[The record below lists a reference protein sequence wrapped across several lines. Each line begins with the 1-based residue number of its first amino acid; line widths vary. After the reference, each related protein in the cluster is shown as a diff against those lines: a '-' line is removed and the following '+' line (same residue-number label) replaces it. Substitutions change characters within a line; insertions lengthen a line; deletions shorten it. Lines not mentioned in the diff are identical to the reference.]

1 MSAGSEVRRRSS
13 YLPFQEAAELS
24 AAIAEGAKALV
35 SSRRRSTLS
44 AAPAQ
49 EADPPTGAT
58 TLAAEPPPSAARRR
72 SSVGS
77 ASIAEGVPEK
87 KSRPSVDG
95 HTDVVVVRLPSSEAA
110 PLPLSK
116 SMRRRGAACA
126 ILKLYI
132 QPTYWLIIPIFAI
145 FSIRMEF
152 IMKTAAD
159 QMPTAYNVW
168 GQYLAPIRAIP
179 CIIIGAI
186 TNVVGI
192 FFALAGMNTL
202 GVLVYL
208 FAMFPNTWVDWCTC
222 IATYLYTSYLNTML
236 YTYIAMTQPKA
247 HFGKLTGV
255 ASLIAGLLN
264 LVSLAMVYPPI
275 WTMNV
280 MLLGLSGLIFAL
292 LAFLG
297 WRIWKTTG
305 INPLQVPRPASYRKE
320 DCASCSQRPNS
331 FSSPSSPS
339 SPSSSSSSSSS
350 SPCGV
355 NRWLALAIYV
365 VILFLSA
372 QTFGGWARGF
382 REMLFRSGAYEWRC
396 GSELE
401 PAPYPDGP
409 VCESQKIAVDNLWTV
424 AYVSRAVGACPAGT
438 ILDLLGPKL
447 TSLLGAGLVAVGWV
461 LLAVSGPGFEGY
473 IPALLLIA
481 GAGEI
486 LALPLVTVANLFP
499 KYEPLV
505 LSICGAAKSSSAAVP
520 VIMYSIWR
528 AAGAQGMDLQGIAFA
543 YAFGVVGALAL
554 IILLLVPYR
563 RFGWVSAYPV
573 GAELVESAGGDLSE
587 KKMAGA
593 RSGPPSSSSTV
604 PPSDLAPLSDDSKST
619 SLDIAPP

>member
-1 MSAGSEVRRRSS
+1 MLLR
-13 YLPFQEAAELS
+13 LC
-24 AAIAEGAKALV
+24 
-35 SSRRRSTLS
+35 ST
-44 AAPAQ
+44 AQ
-49 EADPPTGAT
+49 AT
-58 TLAAEPPPSAARRR
+58 PHTEKQRAWKPLAAERGTDQLRLLALPLDALSVAGRRDWCCTMAVKAPPSRFSSSSSSSLFSRFLAR
-72 SSVGS
+72 VGS
-77 ASIAEGVPEK
+77 CLNG
-87 KSRPSVDG
+87 
-95 HTDVVVVRLPSSEAA
+95 
-110 PLPLSK
+110 
-116 SMRRRGAACA
+116 
-126 ILKLYI
+126 IL
-132 QPTYWLIIPIFAI
+132 
-145 FSIRMEF
+145 R
-152 IMKTAAD
+152 
-159 QMPTAYNVW
+159 V
-168 GQYLAPIRAIP
+168 
-179 CIIIGAI
+179 
-186 TNVVGI
+186 
-192 FFALAGMNTL
+192 
-202 GVLVYL
+202 
-208 FAMFPNTWVDWCTC
+208 
-222 IATYLYTSYLNTML
+222 
-236 YTYIAMTQPKA
+236 
-247 HFGKLTGV
+247 GKL
-255 ASLIAGLLN
+255 S
-264 LVSLAMVYPPI
+264 
-275 WTMNV
+275 
-280 MLLGLSGLIFAL
+280 
-292 LAFLG
+292 
-297 WRIWKTTG
+297 
-305 INPLQVPRPASYRKE
+305 
-320 DCASCSQRPNS
+320 
-331 FSSPSSPS
+331 
-339 SPSSSSSSSSS
+339 SSSSSSSSS